1 MAKSFKKL
9 KETLT
14 VEEQYQVAKQV
25 NDHKLAMALQELRQS
40 RDMTQKQLAELLNIN
55 QAALSKMENQ
65 SDMRLST
72 LRKVLEAMGGKLK
85 LVAEFPEEDVIINQ
99 FELMS

>member
-1 MAKSFKKL
+1 
-9 KETLT
+9 
-14 VEEQYQVAKQV
+14 
-25 NDHKLAMALQELRQS
+25 MALQELRQS